1 MDIGI
6 LFSFR
11 NPAFNRV
18 PWTTTYADELD
29 LTVAAEEL
37 GYDHVWLSEHHF
49 VDDGYSP
56 SLLPIAAAVAA
67 LTRSI
72 RIGTYVMLLPLHN
85 PVRVAED
92 AATVDV
98 ISGGR
103 FDLGVGLGYRPGEF
117 TGMGIPSS
125 ERAARFQE
133 ALPVI
138 QRLLAGETLSL
149 DGRFNQF
156 EDVRITP
163 PPAQRQL
170 PIWVGA
176 RGDRALERAAQL
188 GCHLASIG
196 APGHRERYLAAL
208 AAHGRRA
215 EDHHIGQLAVVYVA
229 ATAAQAWRECGRA
242 IHHVIREYQAWAEES
257 GDESGDALATM
268 AVPPA
273 EEFMAGRVAE
283 VMGRPAMIGDPE
295 QVYQGLRAFLEV
307 TPATHLVLMMALPGM
322 DPERTRNS
330 MELFARAVMP
340 RLKG

>member
-18 PWTTTYADELD
+18 PWTSTYADELE
-29 LTVAAEEL
+29 LAAAAEEL

-56 SLLPIAAAVAA
+56 SLLPIAAAIAA
-67 LTRSI
+67 RTTRI

-85 PVRVAED
+85 PVRLAED

-103 FDLGVGLGYRPGEF
+103 FDLGLGLGYRRGEF
-117 TGMGIPSS
+117 TGLGVPSS

-138 QRLLAGETLSL
+138 QRLLAGETVTL

-163 PPAQRQL
+163 PPAQRNL

-176 RGDRALERAAQL
+176 RGDRALTRAAQL

-208 AAHGRRA
+208 AACGRRA
-215 EDHHIGQLAVVYVA
+215 EDHHIGQLAVVHVA
-229 ATAAQAWRECGRA
+229 ESAAQAWRECGRSV
-242 IHHVIREYQAWAEES
+242 HHVVREYQAWAEES

-273 EEFMAGRVAE
+273 EDFMAGRVAE

-295 QVYQGLRAFLEV
+295 QVYRGLRAFLEV
-307 TPATHLVLMMALPGM
+307 TPASHLVLMMALPGM

-330 MELFARAVMP
+330 MALFAREVMP
-340 RLKG
+340 RLRG

>member
-11 NPAFNRV
+11 NPGFNRV
-18 PWTTTYADELD
+18 PWARTYANELA
-29 LTVAAEEL
+29 LAAEAEAL

-67 LTRSI
+67 RTERI
-72 RIGTYVMLLPLHN
+72 RIGTYVMLLPFHN
-85 PVRVAED
+85 PVRLAED
-92 AATVDV
+92 VATVDA
-98 ISGGR
+98 IADGR

-133 ALPVI
+133 ALPLV
-138 QRLLAGETLSL
+138 QRLLAGETVSIE
-149 DGRFNQF
+149 GRFHRF
-156 EDVRITP
+156 REVRITP
-163 PPAQRQL
+163 QPVQKPV

-176 RGDRALERAAQL
+176 RGDRALERAARL
-188 GCHLASIG
+188 GCHLASVG
-196 APGHRERYLAAL
+196 APGHREKYLAAL
-208 AAHGRRA
+208 ASAGRNA
-215 EDHHIGQLAVVYVA
+215 ADHYVGQLAVVYVA
-229 ATAAQAWRECGRA
+229 PTAAQAWRESGRA
-242 IHHVIREYQAWAEES
+242 VQHVVQQYQAWAAES
-257 GDESGDALATM
+257 GDATGDALATM

-295 QVYQGLRAFLEV
+295 QVRQRLREFCVL
-307 TPATHLVLMMALPGM
+307 TPATHLVLMMALPGVV
-322 DPERTRNS
+322 PEHTRAS
-330 MELFARAVMP
+330 MALFAREVLP
-340 RLKG
+340 HLRG